1 MGSNRSTKK
10 ARQSLNRRAIECYRP
25 PRESGQSNS
34 ALAMIELSIAES
46 SSIAAK
52 PNDSVAGVHI
62 LIVQKETLADVLAE
76 LGRVDDADAARR
88 EADELRAYLPPPPRD
103 RRHQGALS

>member
-34 ALAMIELSIAES
+34 AMIELSIAES

-88 EADELRAYLPPPPRD
+88 EADELRAYLPPRPRD